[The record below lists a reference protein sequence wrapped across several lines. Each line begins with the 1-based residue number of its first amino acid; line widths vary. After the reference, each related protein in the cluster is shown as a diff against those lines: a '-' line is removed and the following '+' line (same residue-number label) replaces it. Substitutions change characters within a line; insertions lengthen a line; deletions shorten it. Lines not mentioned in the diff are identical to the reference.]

1 MGTKSWSGRQK
12 RNTLLPDL
20 PAMKNGKCLVCGLSE
35 ELSAARIFYRNI
47 HGSYNTGLP
56 DYFVLAVK
64 KELAQDGSFD
74 SKFGRPYR
82 EGGIGRIPLD
92 KLLDHVKENFPYDWN
107 EESGERFWI

>member
-47 HGSYNTGLP
+47 HGPYNTGLP
-56 DYFVLAVK
+56 DYFVLAVE
-64 KELAQDGSFD
+64 KEPVHDGGFGN
-74 SKFGRPYR
+74 KFGRPYR
-82 EGGIGRIPLD
+82 DDGIGRIPLG
-92 KLLDHVKENFPYDWN
+92 KLLDHVKENYPYDWN
-107 EESGERFWI
+107 KESGVSFWI